1 MMMSEMISFNTE
13 DAVKYGSEMR
23 SIEIFNLVDEND
35 PILKQAVPTFDFEN
49 SPVNPMEFAS
59 QLSETCRTKGG
70 FGLAANQCG
79 FNYRVFVMGANDE
92 YVGMFNPVILS
103 TSTKESLVVEGCLSF
118 PMLALKISRPEE
130 IVVQYQD
137 YNGVT
142 HTSEFHGL
150 SAHVVQHEIDHLN
163 GITFVERAKPMAI
176 KMGMKKRDK
185 FKKLVNRFETAKR
198 KLERNET

>member
-1 MMMSEMISFNTE
+1 MSEMISFNTE